1 MCSPATLEAMERPSI
16 RTALRNFSDYDAPI
30 GTKLRMMVTNNLTKL
45 RTRKDCCGNF
55 GQPGC

>member
-1 MCSPATLEAMERPSI
+1 MSDEQGI
-16 RTALRNFSDYDAPI
+16 GWFFRNFREYDAPFL
-30 GTKLRMMVTNNLTKL
+30 TKVRMVVANNATKL

>member
-1 MCSPATLEAMERPSI
+1 MSEEQGIRQSI
-16 RTALRNFSDYDAPI
+16 RNFREYDAPFL
-30 GTKLRMMVTNNLTKL
+30 TKMRMVVGNNLTKL

>member
-1 MCSPATLEAMERPSI
+1 MSDEQGI
-16 RTALRNFSDYDAPI
+16 RQSLRNFREYDAPFL
-30 GTKLRMMVTNNLTKL
+30 TKLRMVVSNNVIKL

>member
-1 MCSPATLEAMERPSI
+1 MSDDQGIRQSI
-16 RTALRNFSDYDAPI
+16 RNFREYDAPFL
-30 GTKLRMMVTNNLTKL
+30 TKMRMVVGNNMTKL

>member
-1 MCSPATLEAMERPSI
+1 MADADEEQPSI
-16 RTALRNFSDYDAPI
+16 STAWQIFRDYDAPLA
-30 GTKLRMMVTNNLTKL
+30 TKLRMAFANNLRKA